1 MAPPLDQNRNVLV
14 SKLRAETA
22 PGEPTAPAGGGPSA
36 VPAFEQLYDQ
46 RFDDVSRW
54 VRALGVRAADR
65 DDVVQDVFMV
75 VHRRLPDFDG
85 QNVAGWLYQIT
96 RRKVRDHRHLTWV
109 KHLFGSTSV
118 PVIEGT
124 LTERRGPL
132 EGFETKRKA
141 ELLQT
146 LLATLNDDQRAAF
159 VLFEI
164 EGSSGEEI
172 AALQGVPINTV
183 WARIHKARKK
193 LQKGAARAAK
203 HGTRKAAP

>member
-22 PGEPTAPAGGGPSA
+22 PGEPEAPAGGSPSF
-36 VPAFEQLYDQ
+36 VPTFEELYEQ

-54 VRALGVRAADR
+54 VRALGVREADR
-65 DDVVQDVFMV
+65 EDVVQDVFMV

-85 QNVAGWLYQIT
+85 QNVAGWLYQIA

-109 KHLFGSTSV
+109 KHLFGAGSV
-118 PVIEGT
+118 PVVEAM
-124 LTERRGPL
+124 LTERSGPL
-132 EGFETKRKA
+132 DGFETKRKI
-141 ELLQT
+141 ELLQA
-146 LLATLNDDQRAAF
+146 LLDKLNGDQRAAF

-164 EGSSGEEI
+164 EGNSGEEI
-172 AALQGVPINTV
+172 ALLQGVPINTV

-193 LQKGAARAAK
+193 LQEGAQRAAK
-203 HGTRKAAP
+203 PSVRKAAP